1 MKVEW
6 YGTSKHGN
14 AIEILDRII
23 FDFYT
28 GLPHVVLVV
37 FALIYMQHKHLKF
50 EAYEKF
56 RSIKMFTTKCLNE

>member
-1 MKVEW
+1 MSLALNESSVVRHF
-6 YGTSKHGN
+6 KHGN

-28 GLPHVVLVV
+28 GLPHVVLGV
-37 FALIYMQHKHLKF
+37 FALIYMLHKHLKF

-56 RSIKMFTTKCLNE
+56 